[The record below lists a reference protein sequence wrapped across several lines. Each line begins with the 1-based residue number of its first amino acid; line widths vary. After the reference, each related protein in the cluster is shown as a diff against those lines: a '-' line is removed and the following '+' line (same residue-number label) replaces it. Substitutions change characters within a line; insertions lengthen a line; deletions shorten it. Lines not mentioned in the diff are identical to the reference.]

1 MPWIIYAILI
11 AVLLAGV
18 FLNLIGLPG
27 LWVMVGAA
35 AVYGWHTGWQYIGWV
50 TLATLAA
57 IGILAEIIEFISG
70 SRGAKKA
77 GGSRRAAWGA
87 LIGGIAGAIVLTIP
101 IPIIGTTIGL
111 LMGVFAGAIVGEM
124 TLRREHDHLM
134 RVGWHAAWARL
145 IAILIK
151 VLFSVVMLGIAA
163 WKALPWNAPPP
174 QL

>member
-1 MPWIIYAILI
+1 MPWVIYAIFI

-35 AVYGWHTGWQYIGWV
+35 VAYGWYTGWQYIGWG
-50 TLATLAA
+50 TLLALTV
-57 IGILAEIIEFISG
+57 IGIIAEVIEFISG
-70 SRGAKKA
+70 SRGAKRA

-87 LIGGIAGAIVLTIP
+87 LIGGIVGAIAFSVP
-101 IPIIGTTIGL
+101 VPIIGTTIGL
-111 LMGVFAGAIVGEM
+111 LLGVFAGAVIGEM
-124 TLRREHDHLM
+124 TLRSEHGHLM
-134 RVGWHAAWARL
+134 RVGWHAAWSRF

-151 VLFSVVMLGIAA
+151 VLFSVIMLGIAA
-163 WKALPWNAPPP
+163 WKALPWNALPP